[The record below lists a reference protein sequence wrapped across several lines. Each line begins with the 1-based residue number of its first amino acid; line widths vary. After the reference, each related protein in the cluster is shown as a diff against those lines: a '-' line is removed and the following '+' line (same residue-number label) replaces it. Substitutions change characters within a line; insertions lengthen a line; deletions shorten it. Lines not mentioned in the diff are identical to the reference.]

1 MVCIRFENAL
11 LRNYHGGYED
21 GTFRPD
27 DAVTREEAATMFQR
41 AYKINSIGLLNFSD
55 NDSISEWAKTSVTAL
70 VGAGVI
76 NGYEDG
82 TFMPSALLRVQKL

>member
-1 MVCIRFENAL
+1 
-11 LRNYHGGYED
+11 
-21 GTFRPD
+21 
-27 DAVTREEAATMFQR
+27 MFQR

-82 TFMPSALLRVQKL
+82 TFMPSAPITRAEVVKILDGMT